1 MNRPIRVKADPVDG
15 SETVR
20 FLGYVNGWPTEWS
33 DGTDATA
40 YAPISASSRLARIGT
55 QAALKSIVEE
65 AILEDSPVAY
75 YTLGEPAGAIQADD
89 SSGNRADPMV
99 MIGSG
104 ADVVFGNATGPGT
117 DGLTAAE
124 FTDGKSL
131 AGSITPPAAPAGGAS
146 VEAFFLADT
155 PTLSQIVSANEIAV
169 LMTASGTL
177 RAFSNPVTVDSP
189 AGYSDGATHHA
200 AATSDGTTLRL
211 YVDGALVASAALGTV
226 VVPSP
231 SSRPAGSRPRTCS
244 RAPSRTPRSQKK
256 LTDAQVLAHATAGLT
271 GYAGE
276 TTSTRLLRYAALANI
291 RSAEVSAEA
300 GSTTMQHVDTTDK
313 KVVELMRVCETTEGG
328 VLFDARDG
336 TLTFHNRAHRYT
348 VTSAYTLNMAEQEVE
363 KGYAPRVDLT
373 GLANDISAR
382 DISGQYTAHVF
393 DQDSIDD
400 NGFATAS
407 IETASQ
413 DDDEPRN
420 LAAWNLL
427 EFKDPKERVPN
438 LEVDALAQVGKTP
451 NCAAVLATTVGDKIT
466 VATGPLRRPAR
477 PSTTSLRAEPRPTD
491 RSRCG

>member
-1 MNRPIRVKADPVDG
+1 MFTG
-15 SETVR
+15 TV
-20 FLGYVNGWPTEWS
+20 
-33 DGTDATA
+33 A
-40 YAPISASSRLARIGT
+40 
-55 QAALKSIVEE
+55 
-65 AILEDSPVAY
+65 
-75 YTLGEPAGAIQADD
+75 
-89 SSGNRADPMV
+89 
-99 MIGSG
+99 
-104 ADVVFGNATGPGT
+104 
-117 DGLTAAE
+117 
-124 FTDGKSL
+124 
-131 AGSITPPAAPAGGAS
+131 
-146 VEAFFLADT
+146 
-155 PTLSQIVSANEIAV
+155 
-169 LMTASGTL
+169 
-177 RAFSNPVTVDSP
+177 
-189 AGYSDGATHHA
+189 HA
-200 AATSDGTTLRL
+200 AF
-211 YVDGALVASAALGTV
+211 YN
-226 VVPSP
+226 
-231 SSRPAGSRPRTCS
+231 
-244 RAPSRTPRSQKK
+244 KK

-291 RSAEVSAEA
+291 PSAEVSAEA

-382 DISGQYTAHVF
+382 GIGGQYTAHVF

-413 DDDEPRN
+413 DDDEARN

-466 VATGPLRRPAR
+466 VSNR
-477 PSTTSLRAEPRPTD
+477 PSQASSSTIDYFVEGGTETYGPESLRLTFNLSPSAPYDQVLIIDDPVRGAIGVYPLAL
-491 RSRCG
+491 